1 MNNYSIVQKVPSL
14 MFHLQAVTL
23 AMVRFVMIFGHTQTH
38 AASVTAVV
46 DIWYGIW
53 LYRNVD
59 EYAVYGC

>member
-1 MNNYSIVQKVPSL
+1 